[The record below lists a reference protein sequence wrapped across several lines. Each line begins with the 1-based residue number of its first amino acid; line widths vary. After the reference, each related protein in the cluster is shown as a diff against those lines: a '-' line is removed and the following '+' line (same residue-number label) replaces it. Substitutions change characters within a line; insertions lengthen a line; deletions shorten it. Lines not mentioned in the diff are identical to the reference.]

1 MSAAEKAH
9 VTAAKEI
16 RQETTSQV
24 PSPAP
29 RAGRRPKGKVWTT
42 ISVVL
47 PALDE
52 RANLLELLP
61 RLRDVLDSLGSLA
74 FEILLVDDGSGDGSH
89 ALAREF
95 GARVVRHP
103 EPLGNGAA
111 VKRGIREAR
120 GEWVL
125 LMDADG
131 QHPPREIPRLLE
143 HMGEYDMVVGARSG
157 GGSFHRNLAN
167 RIYNG
172 LATYVTGRKIED
184 LTSGFRLIRRKPLL
198 SFLYLLPNTFSYPTT
213 ITLAMI
219 RAGYSVKYVPFLPR
233 RRMGNSKIRIFRD
246 GSRFFLIL
254 LKITTLFS
262 PLKVF
267 LPLALSVWVMGGL
280 YYVYTFLTAHRFTN
294 MGLLLLVQGSILF
307 FLGLVSEQVAQLRY
321 ERSGEGEDR
330 GH

>member
-1 MSAAEKAH
+1 MAEDLL

-16 RQETTSQV
+16 QSREGLA
-24 PSPAP
+24 PSPVLEP
-29 RAGRRPKGKVWTT
+29 GRRRRGKVWTT
-42 ISVVL
+42 LTVVL

-52 RANLLELLP
+52 RANLITLLP
-61 RLRDVLDSLGSLA
+61 RLREVLQAQPHLA
-74 FEILLVDDGSGDGSH
+74 CEILLVDDGSGDGTPS
-89 ALAREF
+89 LAREF
-95 GARVVRHP
+95 GARVVSHP
-103 EPLGNGAA
+103 ESLGNGAA

-120 GEWVL
+120 GDWIL

-131 QHPPREIPRLLE
+131 QHPPEEIPRLLE
-143 HMGEYDMVVGARSG
+143 YLGDYDMVVGARKG

-167 RIYNG
+167 RVYNG
-172 LATYVTGRKIED
+172 LASYVTGRKIED
-184 LTSGFRLIRRKPLL
+184 LTSGFRLVRRKPLL

-219 RAGYSVKYVPFLPR
+219 RAGYSVKYVPFLPAR
-233 RRMGNSKIRIFRD
+233 RKGNSKIRIFRD

-267 LPLALSVWVMGGL
+267 LPLAFSVWTLGAL
-280 YYVYTFLTAHRFTN
+280 YYVYTFLTSHRFTN
-294 MGLLLLVQGSILF
+294 MGVLLLVQGSILF

-321 ERSGEGEDR
+321 ERSSERGERES
-330 GH
+330 

>member
-1 MSAAEKAH
+1 M
-9 VTAAKEI
+9 TAAKEI
-16 RQETTSQV
+16 QAEAGKVRK
-24 PSPAP
+24 PSSLP
-29 RAGRRPKGKVWTT
+29 RGGKRAKGKVWTKVS
-42 ISVVL
+42 IVL

-52 RANLLELLP
+52 RENLLELLP
-61 RLRDVLDSLGSLA
+61 RLREVLEGLEGAA
-74 FEILLVDDGSGDGSH
+74 FEILLVDDGSSDGTP

-95 GARVVRHP
+95 GARVVEHP

-120 GEWVL
+120 GDWIL

-131 QHPPREIPRLLE
+131 QHPPEEIPRLLE
-143 HMGEYDMVVGARSG
+143 YMGRYDMVVGARTG
-157 GGSFHRNLAN
+157 GGDLHRNLAN
-167 RIYNG
+167 RVYNG
-172 LATYVTGRKIED
+172 LASYVTGRKILD
-184 LTSGFRLIRRKPLL
+184 LTSGFRLVRKKPLL

-219 RAGYSVKYVPFLPR
+219 RAGFSVKYVPFRPR
-233 RRMGNSKIRIFRD
+233 RRKGVSKIRILRD

-267 LPLALSVWVMGGL
+267 LPLALSVWALGGL
-280 YYVYTFLTAHRFTN
+280 YYVYTFLSSHRFTN

-321 ERSGEGEDR
+321 ERSREGEGP
-330 GH
+330 